1 MSQLIFY
8 FITFTY
14 LYLTYIRDMIYS
26 MKDSTNNN
34 ISLGEQ
40 IRHRIKELRKK
51 QKLYQEQLATK
62 ADMEATFLSR
72 IERGHTTNI
81 QINTLEKII
90 TALNVDYAT
99 FFSFT
104 DSDRPLN
111 QIVAKLSLLHN
122 QDEALTLIN
131 NLLDWKLGNTPNK
144 SNKIK
149 FVYPLQI
156 SSLILTPILKFEDG
170 IRSSHE
176 LAFRQETEMQSILD
190 YSKPKVTV
198 YQS

>member
-1 MSQLIFY
+1 
-8 FITFTY
+8 
-14 LYLTYIRDMIYS
+14 MIYS
-26 MKDSTNNN
+26 MEDSTNNN

-51 QKLYQEQLATK
+51 QKLSQEQLATK

-90 TALNVDYAT
+90 TALDVDYAT

-190 YSKPKVTV
+190 YSKPKVTI

>member
-190 YSKPKVTV
+190 YSKPKVTI